1 MQLRKTSMA
10 KPNLYEKQAEF
21 ARVEPRARTR
31 KVRNADSAPSR
42 VGKVGVTLYFH
53 EDVHRMFK
61 ELVMDE
67 AVPSIT
73 ALLMEGA
80 NLALQK
86 YGKKPIA

>member
-1 MQLRKTSMA
+1 MA

-21 ARVEPRARTR
+21 ARVEPRARTP
-31 KVRNADSAPSR
+31 KVHNATSNTPSR
-42 VGKVGVTLYFH
+42 VGKVGVTLYFNV
-53 EDVHRMFK
+53 DVHRLFK

>member
-1 MQLRKTSMA
+1 MA
-10 KPNLYEKQAEF
+10 KENPFAKQAELQRI
-21 ARVEPRARTR
+21 APRTR
-31 KVRNADSAPSR
+31 TPKVRNATSNTPSR
-42 VGKVGVTLYFH
+42 VGKAGITLYF
-53 EDVHRMFK
+53 DVDTHRMFK